1 MTNTRSN
8 FILVCIP
15 PEHSL
20 PAPGTHSSLTKAM
33 YSAFKTKGWALAP
46 QPKNICDDKKNFAPL
61 RRQPTM
67 AMAADPPAA

>member
-1 MTNTRSN
+1 
-8 FILVCIP
+8 
-15 PEHSL
+15 
-20 PAPGTHSSLTKAM
+20 M

-67 AMAADPPAA
+67 AMAADPPAAWGE